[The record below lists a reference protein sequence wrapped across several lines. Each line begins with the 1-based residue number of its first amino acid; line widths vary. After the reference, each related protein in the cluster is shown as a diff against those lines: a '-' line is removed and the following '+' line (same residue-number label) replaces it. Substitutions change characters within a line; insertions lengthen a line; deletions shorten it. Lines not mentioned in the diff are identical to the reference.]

1 MFYCSLTFIH
11 NIFHLNHS
19 NLCKS
24 VTNHTAMKRIK
35 THRRN
40 KIGDYR
46 LSNLAVI
53 AIEIQL
59 VESLNVE
66 KIIDRFAAEKNCR
79 IDLTLRN

>member
-1 MFYCSLTFIH
+1 
-11 NIFHLNHS
+11 
-19 NLCKS
+19 
-24 VTNHTAMKRIK
+24 MKRIK
-35 THRRN
+35 THLRN

-66 KIIDRFAAEKNCR
+66 KIIDRFAAEKNRR